1 MPLPSFTTI
10 SKIHIS
16 FALPYGHEKRE
27 MIFYSSKHIR
37 SHQVAP
43 NVRKIRDQGSNFSPK
58 TASFMLTS
66 STTVSKNPH
75 LIRPLIRIR
84 KKRNGFFIVVNALV
98 ANKWLL
104 MLGNFETLG
113 SKFRHETAG
122 LLPSF
127 TTISKNPFLALYKKK
142 RPSFA

>member
-1 MPLPSFTTI
+1 
-10 SKIHIS
+10 
-16 FALPYGHEKRE
+16 

-37 SHQVAP
+37 SHQVAI
-43 NVRKIRDQGSNFSPK
+43 NVRKIRDQGSNFSHK

-66 STTVSKNPH
+66 STTLSKNPH
-75 LIRPLIRIR
+75 HIRPLIRTQ

-98 ANKWLL
+98 DNKWLL

-127 TTISKNPFLALYKKK
+127 TTI
-142 RPSFA
+142 